1 MYIQSLQ
8 PNITDGQSY
17 LTVLSEKT
25 GNLVL
30 KVLDVEG
37 HMAKTLVTDVAEGLQ
52 QLVLN
57 LADLGSGNYILNA
70 FNGDVFLK
78 AIRFTKQ

>member
-25 GNLVL
+25 DNLVL

-37 HMAKTLVTDVAEGLQ
+37 HMAKTLVADVAEGLQ

-57 LADLGSGNYILNA
+57 LGDLGSGNYILNA
-70 FNGDVFLK
+70 FCGDVFLK